1 MLAIF
6 KVLTQVSLDQSTKSF
21 IVIFICTS
29 ITMFTIDL
37 NTIHLSYFAVR
48 PRPQLI
54 RGGTVQGLTQATL
67 LAQIAGL
74 HCTNHQCSVALFV
87 GLFPL
92 TTIIVHPEMK
102 GECLNYFMLA
112 HIMTNYKITV

>member
-1 MLAIF
+1 MSGQRKGVAKRRQELEP
-6 KVLTQVSLDQSTKSF
+6 VSR
-21 IVIFICTS
+21 
-29 ITMFTIDL
+29 
-37 NTIHLSYFAVR
+37 IHRSYFAVR

-54 RGGTVQGLTQATL
+54 RGGTVQGPTQATL

-92 TTIIVHPEMK
+92 TTIIVHPKMK